1 VFTPGKKCFRKLEMR
16 LKELVDA
23 LSSAHPKVK
32 KERKKVL
39 NKRPV
44 MPVIVHLIQEN
55 AALKPL
61 ESI

>member
-1 VFTPGKKCFRKLEMR
+1 MR